1 MSCGRV
7 NHHVVMQE
15 ETIAVIHG
23 YRRDV
28 IVVEEVKVAAGDS
41 ARRRGACEEER
52 AIEYEVAVAEE
63 SLDAKR
69 EEVGVQE
76 ASGVDDGAP
85 VLADTA

>member
-1 MSCGRV
+1 
-7 NHHVVMQE
+7 MQE

-41 ARRRGACEEER
+41 ARHRGACEEER

-69 EEVGVQE
+69 EEVGAKK